1 MFRPVV
7 CVIIAA
13 GFSVSLAAQQPDI
26 PPQAQTPADN
36 AGIPTTLMRPME
48 RANYINIFGFA
59 NGITDSVD
67 AGPAFTGANTGTAF
81 EGGGGITANHDFRT
95 GTFSLGYTGDYRTQA
110 NPQFP
115 KGTQQTVNVL
125 FRKLLTRRWTLSVQ
139 ENAGIYPLG
148 NPFLQPGV
156 TTQSGGIQT
165 TSFAT
170 QTKFSGS
177 TVSVAYQK
185 SRRLSY
191 EFTGTLTVLRYNSP
205 FSYGNQSIGGSGSV
219 LYRLNRS
226 TTVSGT
232 YQYSSFLYEN
242 NAGTASSNTGYLS
255 LSQTLA
261 RHWTLGISGGATHTN
276 ASGTAE
282 VPVGVQIGSVV
293 IPVLV
298 LQHYSQATNL
308 PYAQGSVSYN
318 LRRTVWS
325 VSGGE
330 SVVPGNGFFLA
341 SRSIGVSGVFSY
353 NWRRSNISAGGFY
366 SRLTSIAYASSNK
379 VNTAD
384 FQISYATNLTR
395 YLGTNVRYEHVDYG
409 NIGIYSAR
417 SDNRVTFGLYLSSKS
432 IPLAIF

>member
-1 MFRPVV
+1 
-7 CVIIAA
+7 
-13 GFSVSLAAQQPDI
+13 
-26 PPQAQTPADN
+26 
-36 AGIPTTLMRPME
+36 
-48 RANYINIFGFA
+48 
-59 NGITDSVD
+59 
-67 AGPAFTGANTGTAF
+67 
-81 EGGGGITANHDFRT
+81 
-95 GTFSLGYTGDYRTQA
+95 
-110 NPQFP
+110 
-115 KGTQQTVNVL
+115 
-125 FRKLLTRRWTLSVQ
+125 
-139 ENAGIYPLG
+139 
-148 NPFLQPGV
+148 
-156 TTQSGGIQT
+156 
-165 TSFAT
+165 
-170 QTKFSGS
+170 
-177 TVSVAYQK
+177 
-185 SRRLSY
+185 
-191 EFTGTLTVLRYNSP
+191 
-205 FSYGNQSIGGSGSV
+205 
-219 LYRLNRS
+219 
-226 TTVSGT
+226 
-232 YQYSSFLYEN
+232 
-242 NAGTASSNTGYLS
+242 
-255 LSQTLA
+255 
-261 RHWTLGISGGATHTN
+261 
-276 ASGTAE
+276 
-282 VPVGVQIGSVV
+282 V